1 MVLSDLSA
9 IFSIFIMAIALG
21 MDAFSISLGLG
32 MQRPRLKRIA
42 TIGLVIGFFHTLF
55 PFIGILLGK
64 AISNQI
70 GHYTT
75 LAGGLL
81 LVWIGTHMIFSAF
94 QHERKRIANQ
104 SSLHILLLAFSVSI
118 DSFSVGLSLGMSG
131 AKTAFVL
138 LTFGSVSMVLTWI
151 GMLLGRKVRGYLG
164 VYSEIL
170 GGSILS
176 GFGLHIIFG

>member
-1 MVLSDLSA
+1 
-9 IFSIFIMAIALG
+9 
-21 MDAFSISLGLG
+21 
-32 MQRPRLKRIA
+32 
-42 TIGLVIGFFHTLF
+42 
-55 PFIGILLGK
+55 
-64 AISNQI
+64 
-70 GHYTT
+70 
-75 LAGGLL
+75 
-81 LVWIGTHMIFSAF
+81 MIFSAF